1 MCGAPIGGTA
11 LQGLDINKEAVIVG
25 RVTHDGANVSG
36 AFVRLLDSTGEFTA
50 EVVTD
55 AEGIFRFTARD
66 GAWTVRALAPGGL
79 SGQSEAADVAKGRI
93 NQADIALA

>member
-11 LQGLDINKEAVIVG
+11 LEGLDINKEAVLVG
-25 RVTHDGANVSG
+25 RVTNNGDNVGG

-79 SGQSEAADVAKGRI
+79 SGQAEAPDVAKGRI
-93 NQADIALA
+93 NQADIQLG

>member
-11 LQGLDINKEAVIVG
+11 LDGLDINKEAVIVG
-25 RVTHDGANVSG
+25 RVTSDGDAVAG
-36 AFVRLLDSTGEFTA
+36 AFVRLLDSTSEFTA

-79 SGQSEAADVAKGRI
+79 SGQTDAPDVAKGRI
-93 NQADIALA
+93 NQADIQLS

>member
-11 LQGLDINKEAVIVG
+11 LAGLDINKEAVLVG
-25 RVTHDGANVSG
+25 RVTHDGANVAG

-66 GAWTVRALAPGGL
+66 GSWTVRALAPGGL
-79 SGQSEAADVAKGRI
+79 SGQSDAPDVAKGRI
-93 NQADIALA
+93 NQADIELG

>member
-11 LQGLDINKEAVIVG
+11 LDGVDINKEAVIVG
-25 RVTHDGANVSG
+25 RVTRDGETVSG
-36 AFVRLLDSTGEFTA
+36 AFVRLLDGGGEFTA

-55 AEGIFRFTARD
+55 ADGIFRFTARD
-66 GAWTVRALAPGGL
+66 GQWTVRALAPGGL
-79 SGQSEAADVAKGRI
+79 SGQREVDVAKGRI

>member
-11 LQGLDINKEAVIVG
+11 LEGVDINKEAVIVG
-25 RVTHDGANVSG
+25 RVTNAGENVSG
-36 AFVRLLDSTGEFTA
+36 AFVRLLDSSGEFTA

-66 GAWTVRALAPGGL
+66 GQWTVRALAPGGL
-79 SGQSEAADVAKGRI
+79 TGQASADVAKGRI
-93 NQADIALA
+93 NQADIALG